1 MPALL
6 DSVRPVLLGCRD
18 TTSALATIIPK
29 NQFWRWKDLWSNS
42 IRTAIFAA
50 LLIEYLTT
58 RGLLT
63 IAQAA
68 ETLGSASISYFIEVP
83 LFTLVLLVQEEWS
96 DRMTLPVEDYLH
108 SVISLVNE
116 LVRNNFISCNLD
128 LTGVGQSRLA
138 INAVTLGN
146 FEEPIRI
153 SIFVKDLFAGFSMV
167 DTFSP
172 ICCVCSNLNP

>member
-1 MPALL
+1 
-6 DSVRPVLLGCRD
+6 
-18 TTSALATIIPK
+18 
-29 NQFWRWKDLWSNS
+29 
-42 IRTAIFAA
+42 
-50 LLIEYLTT
+50 
-58 RGLLT
+58 
-63 IAQAA
+63 
-68 ETLGSASISYFIEVP
+68 
-83 LFTLVLLVQEEWS
+83 
-96 DRMTLPVEDYLH
+96 MTLPVEDYLH